1 MISLRKEENVTYE
14 LSNLYKSYGY
24 SYYKMSNFEEYDLY
38 AKNRNFLESS
48 RIITFNDLNGKLMAL
63 KPDVTLSIIKNT
75 KDDEKMKK
83 IYYTEHVYRV
93 PHNGDGF
100 KEIMQTGLECIG
112 DIDTYSIGEVISLAA
127 QSLAAISDRYILD
140 ISHLGITMGVIRSLD
155 DEVQEKLLEKI
166 SEKNAHGIRRVCE
179 RYGVPDETRDLL
191 VNLISVYEP
200 LDTGLERIREISLP
214 EESRKAAEELE
225 TIAGILDS
233 WGIRDRIYID
243 FSIVNDMDYYNGIFF
258 KGFIDGIADGI
269 LSGGQYDNLMDRM
282 GKRNGAVGF
291 AVYLDQLEE
300 LDGPLMG
307 FDADV
312 LIKYDENSDINTVI
326 STARKY
332 TKAGNTVRVQ
342 KDGDIYCQKVLF
354 VDGMEVKEI
363 G

>member
-1 MISLRKEENVTYE
+1 MISLRKEENVSYE

-48 RIITFNDLNGKLMAL
+48 RIITFNDINGKLMAM

-83 IYYTEHVYRV
+83 IYYKEHVYRV

-100 KEIMQTGLECIG
+100 REIMQTGLECIG
-112 DIDTYSIGEVISLAA
+112 DIDHYSVGEVVSLAV
-127 QSLAAISDRYILD
+127 QSLSLISDRYILD
-140 ISHLGITMGVIRSLD
+140 ISHLGITMGIIRDLD
-155 DEVQEKLLEKI
+155 ENVQEKLLEKI
-166 SEKNAHGIRRVCE
+166 SAKNAHGIRRVCE
-179 RYGVPDETRDLL
+179 RNGVDSEKAELL
-191 VNLISVYEP
+191 VKLISIYEP
-200 LDTGLERIREISLP
+200 LAEGLETMKSISLP
-214 EESRKAAEELE
+214 EESRDALKELE
-225 TIAGILDS
+225 IISEILDQ
-233 WGIRDRIYID
+233 WGVRDRVYID

-258 KGFIDGIADGI
+258 KGFIDGISDGI

-282 GKRNGAVGF
+282 GKKNGAVGF

-312 LIKYDENSDINTVI
+312 LIKYNEDSDMKTLI
-326 STARKY
+326 STAKKY
-332 TKAGNTVRVQ
+332 TKAGNTVKVQ
-342 KDGDIYCQKVLF
+342 KEGDIYCQKVLF
-354 VDGMEVKEI
+354 IDGAEVKEI

>member
-1 MISLRKEENVTYE
+1 MISLRKEENVSYE

-48 RIITFNDLNGKLMAL
+48 RIITFNDINGKLMAM

-83 IYYTEHVYRV
+83 IYYKEHVYRV

-100 KEIMQTGLECIG
+100 REIMQTGLECIG
-112 DIDTYSIGEVISLAA
+112 DIDHYSVGEVVSLAV
-127 QSLAAISDRYILD
+127 QSLSLISDRYILD
-140 ISHLGITMGVIRSLD
+140 ISHLGITMGVIRDLD
-155 DEVQEKLLEKI
+155 ENVQEKLLEKI
-166 SEKNAHGIRRVCE
+166 SAKNAHGIRRVCE
-179 RYGVPDETRDLL
+179 RNGVDSERAELL
-191 VNLISVYEP
+191 VKLISIYEP
-200 LDTGLERIREISLP
+200 LAEGLETMKSISLP
-214 EESRKAAEELE
+214 EESRDALKELE
-225 TIAGILDS
+225 IISEILEQ
-233 WGIRDRIYID
+233 WGVRDRVYID

-258 KGFIDGIADGI
+258 KGFIDGISDGI

-282 GKRNGAVGF
+282 GKKNGAVGF

-312 LIKYDENSDINTVI
+312 LIKYNEDSDMKTLI
-326 STARKY
+326 STAKKY
-332 TKAGNTVRVQ
+332 TKAGNTVKVQ
-342 KDGDIYCQKVLF
+342 KEGDIYCQKVLF
-354 VDGMEVKEI
+354 IDGAEVKEI

>member
-1 MISLRKEENVTYE
+1 MISLRKEENVSYE

-48 RIITFNDLNGKLMAL
+48 RIITFNDINGKLMAM

-83 IYYTEHVYRV
+83 IYYKEHVYRV

-100 KEIMQTGLECIG
+100 REIMQTGLECIG
-112 DIDTYSIGEVISLAA
+112 DIDHYSVGEVVSLAV
-127 QSLAAISDRYILD
+127 QSLSLISDRYILD
-140 ISHLGITMGVIRSLD
+140 ISHLGITMGIIRDLD
-155 DEVQEKLLEKI
+155 ENVQEKLLEKI
-166 SEKNAHGIRRVCE
+166 SAKNAHGIRRVCE
-179 RYGVPDETRDLL
+179 RNGVDSEKAELL
-191 VNLISVYEP
+191 VKLISIYEP
-200 LDTGLERIREISLP
+200 LAEGLETMKSISLP
-214 EESRKAAEELE
+214 EESRDALKELE
-225 TIAGILDS
+225 IISEILDQ
-233 WGIRDRIYID
+233 WGVRDRVYID

-258 KGFIDGIADGI
+258 KGFIDGISDGI

-282 GKRNGAVGF
+282 GKKNGAVGF

-312 LIKYDENSDINTVI
+312 LIKYNEDSDMKTLI
-326 STARKY
+326 STAKKY
-332 TKAGNTVRVQ
+332 TKAGNTVKVQ
-342 KDGDIYCQKVLF
+342 KEGDIYCQKVLF
-354 VDGMEVKEI
+354 IYGAEVKEI